1 MDENE
6 VKNVCGA
13 AMLDYDGSVLES
25 LSIIE
30 GMMEAVV
37 NSDLCVAEDQGGQSS
52 RSRTAEGELREDMP
66 HSDFTRD
73 EMLSNSNCRKGHYT
87 AVPQVIKV

>member
-13 AMLDYDGSVLES
+13 AMLDYDGNVLDS
-25 LSIIE
+25 LKIIE

-37 NSDLCVAEDQGGQSS
+37 NSDLCAEEGQRAQSFHF
-52 RSRTAEGELREDMP
+52 RTAEGELREDTP
-66 HSDFTRD
+66 HSSFTRD
-73 EMLSNSNCRKGHYT
+73 EMLSNSSCRKGEYT
-87 AVPQVIKV
+87 AVPQVIK